1 VDKNATINFTY
12 NLKQKTTIIK
22 KLLLILLCL
31 PLIGFGQSQEIIWK
45 ENLDSA
51 FNLASLS
58 NKIIMIEFMA
68 EWCPPCKRME
78 KETFSN
84 DKIINKSNEFIF
96 VKVDVD
102 KNQDIANEYKRNAKK
117 YGGIGIPNILFI
129 DKDKNIVHQTVGF
142 LNANQLT
149 AVMDSV
155 LKK

>member
-1 VDKNATINFTY
+1 M
-12 NLKQKTTIIK
+12 K
-22 KLLLILLCL
+22 KLLIILLCL
-31 PLIGFGQSQEIIWK
+31 PLIGFGQSQEIIWE

>member
-1 VDKNATINFTY
+1 M
-12 NLKQKTTIIK
+12 K
-22 KLLLILLCL
+22 KILLILLYL
-31 PLIGFGQSQEIIWK
+31 PIIGFGQSQEIIW
-45 ENLDSA
+45 EQNLDSS

-84 DKIINKSNEFIF
+84 ERVINKSNEFIF

-102 KNQDIANEYKRNAKK
+102 KHQDIAKEYKRNAKK

-142 LNANQLT
+142 LNANQLIT
-149 AVMDSV
+149 VMDSV

>member
-1 VDKNATINFTY
+1 M
-12 NLKQKTTIIK
+12 K

-31 PLIGFGQSQEIIWK
+31 PIIGFGQSQEIIW
-45 ENLDSA
+45 EQNLESA

-84 DKIINKSNEFIF
+84 DRVINKSNEFIF

-102 KNQDIANEYKRNAKK
+102 KHQDIAKEYKRNAKK

-129 DKDKNIVHQTVGF
+129 DKDKNIVYQRVGF
-142 LNANQLT
+142 LNANQLIT
-149 AVMDSV
+149 VMDSV

>member
-1 VDKNATINFTY
+1 M
-12 NLKQKTTIIK
+12 K
-22 KLLLILLCL
+22 KLLIILLCL
-31 PLIGFGQSQEIIWK
+31 PLIGFGQNQEIIWK

>member
-1 VDKNATINFTY
+1 M
-12 NLKQKTTIIK
+12 K
-22 KLLLILLCL
+22 KLQLILLFL
-31 PLIGFGQSQEIIWK
+31 PLIGFGQSQEICW
-45 ENLDSA
+45 EEDLVSA

-102 KNQDIANEYKRNAKK
+102 KNQDIAKEYKRNAKK

-129 DKDKNIVHQTVGF
+129 DKDKNIVYQTVGF

-149 AVMDSV
+149 TVMDSV

>member
-1 VDKNATINFTY
+1 M
-12 NLKQKTTIIK
+12 K

-31 PLIGFGQSQEIIWK
+31 PMVGFGQSQEIIWE

-51 FNLASLS
+51 FNLASLH

>member
-1 VDKNATINFTY
+1 M
-12 NLKQKTTIIK
+12 K
-22 KLLLILLCL
+22 KLQLILLFL
-31 PLIGFGQSQEIIWK
+31 PLIGFGQSQEISW
-45 ENLDSA
+45 EEDLFSA

-84 DKIINKSNEFIF
+84 DRVINKSNEFIF

-102 KNQDIANEYKRNAKK
+102 TNQDIANEYKRNAKK

-129 DKDKNIVHQTVGF
+129 DKDKNIVYQRVGF
-142 LNANQLT
+142 LNANQLIT
-149 AVMDSV
+149 VMDSV

>member
-1 VDKNATINFTY
+1 M
-12 NLKQKTTIIK
+12 K

-31 PLIGFGQSQEIIWK
+31 PLIGFGQSQEIIW
-45 ENLDSA
+45 EANLDSA

>member
-1 VDKNATINFTY
+1 MDKNATINFTY

-31 PLIGFGQSQEIIWK
+31 PLIGFGQSQEIIWE

-102 KNQDIANEYKRNAKK
+102 KNQDIAKEYKRNAKK

-129 DKDKNIVHQTVGF
+129 DKDKNIVYQTVGF
-142 LNANQLT
+142 LNANQLIT
-149 AVMDSV
+149 VMDSV

>member
-1 VDKNATINFTY
+1 
-12 NLKQKTTIIK
+12 
-22 KLLLILLCL
+22 
-31 PLIGFGQSQEIIWK
+31 
-45 ENLDSA
+45 
-51 FNLASLS
+51 
-58 NKIIMIEFMA
+58 
-68 EWCPPCKRME
+68 ME

>member
-1 VDKNATINFTY
+1 M
-12 NLKQKTTIIK
+12 K

-31 PLIGFGQSQEIIWK
+31 PFIGFGQSQEISW
-45 ENLDSA
+45 EEDLFSA

-84 DKIINKSNEFIF
+84 DRVINKSNEFIF

-102 KNQDIANEYKRNAKK
+102 KHQDIAKEYKRNAKK

-129 DKDKNIVHQTVGF
+129 DKDKNIVYQTVGF
-142 LNANQLT
+142 LNANQLIT
-149 AVMDSV
+149 VMDSV

>member
-1 VDKNATINFTY
+1 M
-12 NLKQKTTIIK
+12 K

-31 PLIGFGQSQEIIWK
+31 PLIGFGQSQEIIWE

-102 KNQDIANEYKRNAKK
+102 KNQDIAKEYKRNAKK